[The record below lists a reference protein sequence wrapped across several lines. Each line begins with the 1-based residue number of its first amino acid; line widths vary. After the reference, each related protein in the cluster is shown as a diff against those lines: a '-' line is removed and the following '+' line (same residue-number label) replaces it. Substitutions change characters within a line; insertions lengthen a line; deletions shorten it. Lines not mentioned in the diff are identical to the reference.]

1 MKSSNL
7 GTFRR
12 GFLWMIAR
20 EDLDGGGVAFIWIDG
35 HTLDGFRIGGGLIG
49 LPVPRLSSGNLD
61 GSPLA
66 TVAAV

>member
-1 MKSSNL
+1 
-7 GTFRR
+7 
-12 GFLWMIAR
+12 MIAR